1 MSTSKYILDLAEK
14 NNGIVTASMVAEAGV
29 SPGSLKYLSDI
40 GRLEKVSRGVYILPD
55 TWNDE
60 FVEIQSRYKKGIFSL
75 GTALFLLGLSDRTP
89 QRFDMTFPATYNL
102 TRPKNEGIKCFGA
115 KEPFYSMGVID
126 LKTPAGHYVKGYNAE
141 KTLCDILRPHSKVGI
156 EIITDAFKQYSTMRG
171 KDLHT
176 LSKYAK
182 ELHVEEKVRSY
193 MEVLL

>member
-40 GRLEKVSRGVYILPD
+40 GRLEKVSRGVYTLPD

>member
-1 MSTSKYILDLAEK
+1 MSGSKYILDLAGK
-14 NNGIVTASMVAEAGV
+14 NNGIVTAAMVAEAGL
-29 SPGSLKYLSDI
+29 SQGSLKYLCDK
-40 GRLEKVSRGVYILPD
+40 GDLDKVSRGVYTLPEA
-55 TWNDE
+55 WGDE

-89 QRFDMTFPATYNL
+89 HRFDMTFPATYNL
-102 TRPKNEGIKCFGA
+102 THPKSEGIKCSGA

-126 LKTPAGHYVKGYNAE
+126 INTPAGHCVKGYSAE
-141 KTLCDILRPHSKVGI
+141 KTLCDILRSHNKVGI

-182 ELHVEEKVRSY
+182 ELRVEERVRSY
-193 MEVLL
+193 LEVLL